1 MGSLMVRR
9 ALLQLLFVAPLLAIA
24 GLPLRG
30 QESDQ
35 LPPAGDKPL
44 LNLSQEFG
52 LGLGQGDGSVTLT
65 AGYKIVRGTRE
76 GTIWVKAADITPGW
90 HIYSI
95 TQKEGGPQK
104 SEIKVADL
112 SKKDAQSAGSFE
124 VGSFEPDVPP
134 KIHDTSIYPVPSEE
148 HESEVTWTAPLKISE
163 GVNPEK
169 LPLELRYGGQI
180 CKDVVACI
188 PLREKLDVKFEGY
201 EEPPAHPGEYR
212 PDTANMVWKGH
223 LEPSVVAPGTKAKLV
238 LTATPDKGWHLYP
251 YAVKDPGT
259 GTSRPTLVV
268 LTNSAGWRQYA
279 VTPSATPKVV
289 PPKEAGDETQT
300 YYDEPITFTIEML
313 VPQDAS
319 TTSARLTGFLGFQTC
334 SGGSCLRPSGA
345 KFSVVVQIEKNAQ
358 EGQLPLKFDEV
369 NYKRVAELAAA
380 APPAF
385 GVVDPKVLA
394 AQLGLSLLGG
404 LLLNLMPCVL
414 PVLGLKIL
422 SFAQQG
428 GQSRAKVLALNIWYT
443 LGLLAVFMVL
453 AAMSAFLNF
462 GWGQQFTQTWFK
474 VTMLV
479 MTFAFGLSFLSVWE
493 IPIPGFASTNQAETL
508 QQQEGV
514 GGAFFKGI
522 FTTVLGVSCSGPL
535 LGGVFGYTLTQA
547 PLVTFLIFFCVGLGM
562 ASPFLLVALIP
573 QLQRLIPKPGEWM
586 NTFKHLMGFV
596 LLGVCVYLFS
606 TLGKDYYIASLTL
619 LTGVGFGCWC
629 IGRVPPYED
638 TNKQIWAWGSGLA
651 TAALI
656 GFLSFQF
663 LGPIIKLYPWQ
674 EFSEANLTKLQSEG
688 KTVMVDFTA
697 DWCPNCKLNM
707 WWAINTQAVR
717 QAVEKN
723 GVIAVEADWTQP
735 NAELEAKLGELNSR
749 SIPILAIYPAGRPE
763 EVIILRDIVTAKQVV
778 KALEEAG
785 PSKNAAAAPP
795 TIGVKTTP
803 VSTKS
808 AVASDR

>member
-1 MGSLMVRR
+1 MVRR

-24 GLPLRG
+24 GLPLRA

-95 TQKEGGPQK
+95 TQKAGGPQK

-112 SKKDAQSAGSFE
+112 SKTDAQSAGSFE

-134 KIHDTSIYPVPSEE
+134 RIHNTSIFPVPSEE
-148 HESEVTWTAPLKISE
+148 HENEVTWTAPLKLAE

-169 LPLELRYGGQI
+169 LPLKLSYGGQI
-180 CKDVVACI
+180 CKDDGSCI
-188 PLREKLDVKFEGY
+188 PLREELDVKFEGY
-201 EEPPAHPGEYR
+201 EEPPANPGEYR
-212 PDTANMVWKGH
+212 PDTAKMVWKGH
-223 LEPSVVAPGTKAKLV
+223 LEPRIVTPGGKAKLV
-238 LTATPDKGWHLYP
+238 LTATPDQGWHLYP
-251 YAVKDPGT
+251 YATKVPATVG
-259 GTSRPTLVV
+259 SQPTLVV

-279 VTPSATPKVV
+279 VTPSAIPKVV

-300 YYDEPITFTIEML
+300 YYDGPVTFTTELL
-313 VPQDAS
+313 VPKD
-319 TTSARLTGFLGFQTC
+319 TSATSVRLTGFLGFQTC
-334 SGGSCLRPSGA
+334 NASSCLLPSGA
-345 KFSVVVQIEKNAQ
+345 KFSVVVPVGAVEEAG
-358 EGQLPLKFDEV
+358 ELPLTFEEAK
-369 NYKRVAELAAA
+369 YKKVADLAAA

-394 AQLGLSLLGG
+394 VQLGLSLLGG

-428 GQSRAKVLALNIWYT
+428 GQSRAKVLALNIWYS

-453 AAMSAFLNF
+453 AAMSAFLNLN
-462 GWGQQFTQTWFK
+462 WGEQFTQTWFK

-479 MTFAFGLSFLSVWE
+479 TTFAFGLSFLSVWE
-493 IPIPGFASTNQAETL
+493 IPIPGFASTGHADTL
-508 QQQEGV
+508 QQQEGA

-547 PLVTFLIFFCVGLGM
+547 PLVTFLIFFCIGLGM

-586 NTFKHLMGFV
+586 NTFKHLMGFL

-606 TLGKDYYIASLTL
+606 TLGKGYYIATLSL

-663 LGPIIKLYPWQ
+663 LGPLVKLYPWQ
-674 EFSEANLTKLQSEG
+674 EYSEVNLAIQQSKG
-688 KTVMVDFTA
+688 KTVMIDFTA
-697 DWCPNCKLNM
+697 DWCLNCQLNTRQ
-707 WWAINTQAVR
+707 ALNTQAVK

-723 GVIAVEADWTQP
+723 GVIAMEADWTEP
-735 NAELEAKLGELNSR
+735 NAEIKAKLGELNSR

-785 PSKNAAAAPP
+785 PSKSVAAAPP

-803 VSTKS
+803 VSAKS